1 MCTYHLGNIFASSF
15 SFCRYSFYFLLPM
28 ELFEKFEVMKKK
40 IHLKEDLPHFTTKE
54 SIQWELLWFYD
65 IDPTVLK
72 VQILNCVKPM
82 IRRAL

>member
-1 MCTYHLGNIFASSF
+1 
-15 SFCRYSFYFLLPM
+15 M

-82 IRRAL
+82 LRRAL

>member
-15 SFCRYSFYFLLPM
+15 SFCTLYFLLPM

-40 IHLKEDLPHFTTKE
+40 IHLKEDLPHFISKE
-54 SIQWELLWFYD
+54 SIQWELLWFYGS
-65 IDPTVLK
+65 DPSVLK